1 MAKIY
6 NEHEASA
13 INIIG
18 LGTQING
25 DVKSNSDIRVDGSL
39 TGKLVTKGKV
49 VIGESGK
56 VNGEINCK
64 NSDVE
69 GSIEGKIKVSE
80 LLSLKTKA
88 RIHGDI
94 VAAKLAIEPGCQFTG
109 NCDMN
114 IGGTANEESNQIEKS
129 EKSEK
134 QALSAK

>member
-6 NEHEASA
+6 SEHEANA

-18 LGTQING
+18 VGTQITG

-39 TGKLVTKGKV
+39 TGKLITKGKV
-49 VIGESGK
+49 VIGESGR

-69 GSIEGKIKVSE
+69 GTIEGKIKVTE

-88 RIHGDI
+88 KIKGDI
-94 VAAKLAIEPGCQFTG
+94 IAAKLAIEPGCQFSG
-109 NCDMN
+109 NCDMTT
-114 IGGTANEESNQIEKS
+114 GSQTNEETIIQNDK
-129 EKSEK
+129 K
-134 QALSAK
+134 AKPEIGAK

>member
-25 DVKSNSDIRVDGSL
+25 DVKSNSDIRIDGSL
-39 TGKLVTKGKV
+39 TGKLITKGKV

-56 VNGEINCK
+56 VNGEIHCK

-88 RIHGDI
+88 RIKGDI
-94 VAAKLAIEPGCQFTG
+94 IAAKLAIEPGCQFSG

-114 IGGTANEESNQIEKS
+114 TGSQTNEETTVQNDKT
-129 EKSEK
+129 
-134 QALSAK
+134 AKPEIGAK

>member
-18 LGTQING
+18 LGTNING

-69 GSIEGKIKVSE
+69 GSIEGKIKVTD

-88 RIHGDI
+88 RIKGDI
-94 VAAKLAIEPGCQFTG
+94 IAGKLAIEPGCQFTG

-114 IGGTANEESNQIEKS
+114 TGGQTNEETITAQNDKGPKPEVRPK
-129 EKSEK
+129 
-134 QALSAK
+134 

>member
-25 DVKSNSDIRVDGSL
+25 DVKSSSDIRVDGSL
-39 TGKLVTKGKV
+39 TGKLITKGKV

-69 GSIEGKIKVSE
+69 GSIEGKIKVTE

-88 RIHGDI
+88 RIKGDI
-94 VAAKLAIEPGCQFTG
+94 IAAKLAIEPGCQFSG

-114 IGGTANEESNQIEKS
+114 TGSQTNEETITIQNDKGPKPEISPK
-129 EKSEK
+129 
-134 QALSAK
+134 

>member
-25 DVKSNSDIRVDGSL
+25 DVKSNSDIRIDGSL

-56 VNGEINCK
+56 VNGEIHCK

-88 RIHGDI
+88 RIKGDI
-94 VAAKLAIEPGCQFTG
+94 IAAKLAIEPGCQFSG

-114 IGGTANEESNQIEKS
+114 TGSQTNEETIVQNDKT
-129 EKSEK
+129 
-134 QALSAK
+134 AKPEIGAK

>member
-6 NEHEASA
+6 NENEASA

-39 TGKLVTKGKV
+39 TGKLITKGKV
-49 VIGESGK
+49 VIGESGR

-69 GSIEGKIKVSE
+69 GSIEGKIKVTE
-80 LLSLKTKA
+80 LLSLKAKA
-88 RIHGDI
+88 RIKGDI
-94 VAAKLAIEPGCQFTG
+94 IAGKLAIEPGCQFSG

-114 IGGTANEESNQIEKS
+114 AGGQTNEETIIQSDKGGAKPEI
-129 EKSEK
+129 
-134 QALSAK
+134 SAK

>member
-39 TGKLVTKGKV
+39 TGKLTTKGKV

-69 GSIEGKIKVSE
+69 GSIEGKIKVTE

-88 RIHGDI
+88 RIKGDI
-94 VAAKLAIEPGCQFTG
+94 IAAKLAIEPGCQFSG

-114 IGGTANEESNQIEKS
+114 IGSQTNEETTTIQNDKGPKPEIRPK
-129 EKSEK
+129 
-134 QALSAK
+134 

>member
-6 NEHEASA
+6 NEHEANT

-18 LGTQING
+18 IGTHING
-25 DVKSNSDIRVDGSL
+25 DVKSNSDIRIDGSL
-39 TGKLVTKGKV
+39 TGKLITKGKV

-69 GSIEGKIKVSE
+69 GSIEGKIVVAE

-88 RIHGDI
+88 RIKGDI
-94 VAAKLAIEPGCQFTG
+94 IAAKLAIEPGCQFSG

-114 IGGTANEESNQIEKS
+114 AGGQTHEEAIIQNDKKPKPEINPK
-129 EKSEK
+129 
-134 QALSAK
+134 

>member
-6 NEHEASA
+6 NEHEANA

-18 LGTQING
+18 IGTHING

-39 TGKLVTKGKV
+39 TGKLITKGKV

-56 VNGEINCK
+56 VNGEIKCK

-69 GSIEGKIKVSE
+69 GSIEGKITVEE

-88 RIHGDI
+88 RIKGDI
-94 VAAKLAIEPGCQFTG
+94 IATRLAIEPGCQFSG

-114 IGGTANEESNQIEKS
+114 VGSQIHEEAIIQDDK
-129 EKSEK
+129 K
-134 QALSAK
+134 AKPEISPK

>member
-25 DVKSNSDIRVDGSL
+25 DVKSNSDIRIDGSL
-39 TGKLVTKGKV
+39 TGKLITKGKV

-69 GSIEGKIKVSE
+69 GSIEGKIKVTE

-88 RIHGDI
+88 KIKGDI
-94 VAAKLAIEPGCQFTG
+94 IAAKLAIEPGCQFSG

-114 IGGTANEESNQIEKS
+114 AGSQTNEETTIKNDK
-129 EKSEK
+129 
-134 QALSAK
+134 AAKPEIGAK

>member
-6 NEHEASA
+6 SEHEANA

-18 LGTQING
+18 VGTQING

-39 TGKLVTKGKV
+39 TGKLITKGKV

-69 GSIEGKIKVSE
+69 GSIEGKIKVSD
-80 LLSLKTKA
+80 LLSLKAKSK
-88 RIHGDI
+88 IKGDI
-94 VAAKLAIEPGCQFTG
+94 IAAKLAIEPGCQFSG

-114 IGGTANEESNQIEKS
+114 TGSQTNEGIITEKD
-129 EKSEK
+129 KTEK
-134 QALSAK
+134 QEIGPK

>member
-18 LGTQING
+18 IGTQISG
-25 DVKSNSDIRVDGSL
+25 DVNSNSDIRVDGSL
-39 TGKLVTKGKV
+39 TGKLITKGKV

-69 GSIEGKIKVSE
+69 GSIEGKIKVTE
-80 LLSLKTKA
+80 LLSLKAKA
-88 RIHGDI
+88 RIKGDI
-94 VAAKLAIEPGCQFTG
+94 IAGKLAIEPGCQFSG

-114 IGGTANEESNQIEKS
+114 SGGQTHEQTIIQTDKKEKPEIS
-129 EKSEK
+129 PK
-134 QALSAK
+134 